1 MTLTILLSLS
11 IIVISF
17 AGLVW
22 AIYETNKHTKQSN
35 KEIIEYIGLKAN
47 ITYKLTDK
55 EKNRVLF
62 IRILGVSDDR
72 IYSYICNTLNGNIG
86 LYKNTKEYL
95 HHIISKCEVEEMSE
109 WTPKEEPKN
118 Y

>member
-1 MTLTILLSLS
+1 MTLTILLS
-11 IIVISF
+11 IIVISV

-22 AIYETNKHTKQSN
+22 SIYETNKHMKQCN
-35 KEIIEYIGLKAN
+35 KEIIEYIGLKTN

-109 WTPKEEPKN
+109 WEPKEEPKN

>member
-1 MTLTILLSLS
+1 MTLTILLSF
-11 IIVISF
+11 IVIS
-17 AGLVW
+17 GLVL
-22 AIYETNKHTKQSN
+22 AIYETNKHMKQRN
-35 KEIIEYIGLKAN
+35 KEIIEYIGLKTN

-109 WTPKEEPKN
+109 WEPKEEPKN

>member
-1 MTLTILLSLS
+1 MTLIILLS
-11 IIVISF
+11 IIVIS
-17 AGLVW
+17 GLVW
-22 AIYETNKHTKQSN
+22 AIYETNKHMKQCN
-35 KEIIEYIGLKAN
+35 KEIIEYIGLKTN

-95 HHIISKCEVEEMSE
+95 HHIISKCEVEEISE
-109 WTPKEEPKN
+109 WEPKEEPKN

>member
-1 MTLTILLSLS
+1 MTLIILLS
-11 IIVISF
+11 IIVISC
-17 AGLVW
+17 LLW
-22 AIYETNKHTKQSN
+22 AIYETNKHMKQCN
-35 KEIIEYIGLKAN
+35 KEIIEYIGLKTN

-109 WTPKEEPKN
+109 WEPKEEPKN

>member
-1 MTLTILLSLS
+1 MTLIILLS
-11 IIVISF
+11 IIVISV
-17 AGLVW
+17 AGLLL
-22 AIYETNKHTKQSN
+22 AIYETNKHMKQRN
-35 KEIIEYIGLKAN
+35 KEIIEYIGLKTN

-109 WTPKEEPKN
+109 WAPKEEPKN